1 MLPHGK
7 QALILRTNIPRIA
20 RLPSPKFPKH
30 SNREQA
36 HMDRTNFK
44 SWHDVSRNEMLDY
57 RVKGLHSHKST
68 RTSTETHLAALAVGS
83 QACRSQSQK
92 LKNMMDTPLIAS
104 ASINSTLC
112 LASPP
117 PKRLYSTIS
126 HPFVHL
132 HHAKSIQN

>member
-7 QALILRTNIPRIA
+7 QALILRTNIPRKTSISQVSKTFQQGA
-20 RLPSPKFPKH
+20 SPYGQ
-30 SNREQA
+30 NQ
-36 HMDRTNFK
+36 FK

-57 RVKGLHSHKST
+57 HVKGLHSHKST

-104 ASINSTLC
+104 ASTNSTLC